1 MSNRNILIIT
11 GILYVLFSIWYTHV
25 SGPMTHQEIDRTLAG
40 LTKNGM
46 KQEDLKK
53 WEKFMRTDKGNQFI
67 MLNAID
73 MTPSPPKMPKTP
85 QGAGP
90 EELMTIY
97 MEHMYSEQL
106 KRASHPV
113 FFGQAVHT
121 VLDIA
126 GIDNATSWT
135 HGALFRYRS
144 RADLIEIAL
153 HPSSYERHE
162 YKIAALTKTIA
173 YPIEPTIYLSDLRFL
188 VLLILSLISVS
199 IIAIRR

>member
-1 MSNRNILIIT
+1 
-11 GILYVLFSIWYTHV
+11 
-25 SGPMTHQEIDRTLAG
+25 MTNQEIDQALTG

-46 KQEDLKK
+46 EHEDLKK
-53 WEKFMRTDKGNQFI
+53 WERFMRTDTGNQFI

-73 MTPSPPKMPKTP
+73 MNPSPPKMPKTP

-90 EELMTIY
+90 EELMDIY
-97 MEHMYSEQL
+97 MEHMYSEQF

-113 FFGQAVHT
+113 FFGQAVNT
-121 VLDIA
+121 VLDIT
-126 GIDNATSWT
+126 GIDSATSWT